1 MRRATRKLHPPTLT
15 TRWLI
20 AAVGP
25 PGIAE
30 PEIGQNGLAGDGG
43 LAFRHQRA
51 RSLGEINVEA
61 RAETDQ
67 PEALTRADRLP
78 FPHER
83 HDAPCHEAGDLGHPD
98 ASIRGRDDQRIA
110 LVVLARLVE
119 FGVDEL
125 ARAIGDAIDSS
136 RDRTAIHMAVE
147 YAHEDGNALQRPVA
161 KSELGRRQDARDHR
175 DPPAGRRHTEPL
187 APRRP

>member
-1 MRRATRKLHPPTLT
+1 MRQATRKLHPPTLT

-51 RSLGEINVEA
+51 RSLRQINVET

-67 PEALTRADRLP
+67 PETLACADRLS
-78 FPHER
+78 FLDER
-83 HDAPCHEAGDLGHPD
+83 HDTPRHEAGDLGHPD
-98 ASIRGRDDQRIA
+98 APVCGRDHQRIA
-110 LVVLARLVE
+110 LVVFARLVE
-119 FGVDEL
+119 FG
-125 ARAIGDAIDSS
+125 
-136 RDRTAIHMAVE
+136 
-147 YAHEDGNALQRPVA
+147 
-161 KSELGRRQDARDHR
+161 
-175 DPPAGRRHTEPL
+175 
-187 APRRP
+187 